1 MLAKTRGF
9 VITGLDGREV
19 DVEVDTNLGLPGFEI
34 VGLPDAAVKESKER
48 VRSAIKN
55 SGRKFPIHKI
65 TVNLAPAELKK
76 EGAGLDLPIA
86 VGIIAANGQLASA
99 DVKAAMIGE
108 LSLDGKIR
116 GVNGI
121 LPILISAREKGVR
134 EMIIPEENSEEGS
147 FIDGIIVRAAEDLKS
162 VCDYLEGKSDLKIV
176 EKKEYAQV
184 YRTAEYDND
193 LKYVKGQFFARR
205 ALEVAVSGNHNII
218 LEGPPGAGKTMLAK
232 CIPSIMPDMSFREA
246 LETTK
251 IHSVA
256 GKMKDTEGIVYR
268 RPFMSPHHTASR
280 VSIIGG
286 GQSAKPGV
294 VSLAHNGVL
303 FLDEMPEYQ
312 RHTLESLRQPLED
325 KKVTVSRVQ
334 RTVDYP
340 ANFMLV
346 ASMNP
351 CPCGY
356 FNDPSGK
363 CTCTPQKIHNYLN
376 KISGPL
382 LDRFDIHIE
391 VSAVKFDEL
400 RDKEQT
406 EPSAEI
412 KKRVD
417 KARKIQSE
425 RYKGTSTSCNA
436 NINAEQ
442 FEKVCII
449 DDEAEQMLKSAFESM
464 GMTARAYDRVL
475 KVARTIADLD
485 NSEIIKSDHILE
497 AVQYRSLDRKY
508 WGK

>member
-121 LPILISAREKGVR
+121 LPILISAREKGVG

-147 FIDGIIVRAAEDLKS
+147 FIDGITVRAAEDLKS

-184 YRTAEYDND
+184 YQAAEYDSD
-193 LKYVKGQFFARR
+193 LKYVKGQFVARR

-303 FLDEMPEYQ
+303 FLDE
-312 RHTLESLRQPLED
+312 
-325 KKVTVSRVQ
+325 VSGNAR
-334 RTVDYP
+334 R
-340 ANFMLV
+340 
-346 ASMNP
+346 
-351 CPCGY
+351 
-356 FNDPSGK
+356 
-363 CTCTPQKIHNYLN
+363 
-376 KISGPL
+376 
-382 LDRFDIHIE
+382 R
-391 VSAVKFDEL
+391 EL
-400 RDKEQT
+400 R
-406 EPSAEI
+406 
-412 KKRVD
+412 
-417 KARKIQSE
+417 
-425 RYKGTSTSCNA
+425 
-436 NINAEQ
+436 
-442 FEKVCII
+442 
-449 DDEAEQMLKSAFESM
+449 
-464 GMTARAYDRVL
+464 
-475 KVARTIADLD
+475 
-485 NSEIIKSDHILE
+485 
-497 AVQYRSLDRKY
+497 
-508 WGK
+508 GKTRRGGNFRRG

>member
-121 LPILISAREKGVR
+121 LPILISAREKGVG

-147 FIDGIIVRAAEDLKS
+147 FIDGITVRAAEDLKS

-193 LKYVKGQFFARR
+193 LKYVKGQFVARR

-303 FLDEMPEYQ
+303 FLDEMPEYP
-312 RHTLESLRQPLED
+312 RSVLESLRQPLED
-325 KKVTVSRVQ
+325 RVITVTRVKANLE
-334 RTVDYP
+334 YP
-340 ANFMLV
+340 ASFML
-346 ASMNP
+346 AGSMNP

-356 FNDPSGK
+356 YGSKDRE
-363 CTCTPQKIHNYLN
+363 CTFSPAQVRKRVNRTRALQRERFKDDGISSNAEMSEKHLN
-376 KISGPL
+376 KYCVLS
-382 LDRFDIHIE
+382 RE
-391 VSAVKFDEL
+391 CE
-400 RDKEQT
+400 
-406 EPSAEI
+406 EI
-412 KKRVD
+412 
-417 KARKIQSE
+417 
-425 RYKGTSTSCNA
+425 
-436 NINAEQ
+436 
-442 FEKVCII
+442 
-449 DDEAEQMLKSAFESM
+449 LKYAFESLKM
-464 GMTARAYDRVL
+464 SARARSRII
-475 KVARTIADLD
+475 KVARTIADMDL
-485 NSEIIKSDHILE
+485 SENIEPKHLLE
-497 AVQYRSLDRKY
+497 AISYRGDGL
-508 WGK
+508 

>member
-121 LPILISAREKGVR
+121 LPILISAREKGVK
-134 EMIIPEENSEEGS
+134 EMIIPGENSEEGS
-147 FIDGIIVRAAEDLKS
+147 FIDGITVRAADDLKS
-162 VCDYLEGKSDLKIV
+162 VCDYLEGKGDLKIV

-184 YRTAEYDND
+184 YQAAEYDSD
-193 LKYVKGQFFARR
+193 LKYVKGQLVARR

-256 GKMKDTEGIVYR
+256 GKMKDT
-268 RPFMSPHHTASR
+268 
-280 VSIIGG
+280 
-286 GQSAKPGV
+286 
-294 VSLAHNGVL
+294 
-303 FLDEMPEYQ
+303 
-312 RHTLESLRQPLED
+312 
-325 KKVTVSRVQ
+325 
-334 RTVDYP
+334 
-340 ANFMLV
+340 
-346 ASMNP
+346 
-351 CPCGY
+351 
-356 FNDPSGK
+356 
-363 CTCTPQKIHNYLN
+363 
-376 KISGPL
+376 
-382 LDRFDIHIE
+382 
-391 VSAVKFDEL
+391 
-400 RDKEQT
+400 
-406 EPSAEI
+406 
-412 KKRVD
+412 
-417 KARKIQSE
+417 
-425 RYKGTSTSCNA
+425 
-436 NINAEQ
+436 
-442 FEKVCII
+442 
-449 DDEAEQMLKSAFESM
+449 
-464 GMTARAYDRVL
+464 
-475 KVARTIADLD
+475 
-485 NSEIIKSDHILE
+485 
-497 AVQYRSLDRKY
+497 
-508 WGK
+508 